1 VAHRRYYEYVLRENG
16 VSPSEVKIDQSI
28 DFGSTAAAFSGGQG
42 DYTIEFEPSATA
54 LEQSGDGYVVASIGV
69 DSGYLPYTAFCAK
82 ESYLKENAD
91 LIQHFTNALQKGMD
105 YVAGHSPEK
114 IASVIAPQFSET
126 DLKTLT
132 LIVSRYYDQETWNT
146 DLILREEGYDLMLT
160 ILEESGVLSGA
171 APYEDLV
178 NTDFA
183 EKAST
188 L

>member
-1 VAHRRYYEYVLRENG
+1 MVYEYVLRKNG
-16 VSPSEVKIDQSI
+16 VSPSEVNIDQSI

-105 YVAGHSPEK
+105 YVADRK
-114 IASVIAPQFSET
+114 SV
-126 DLKTLT
+126 
-132 LIVSRYYDQETWNT
+132 V
-146 DLILREEGYDLMLT
+146 
-160 ILEESGVLSGA
+160 
-171 APYEDLV
+171 
-178 NTDFA
+178 
-183 EKAST
+183 
-188 L
+188 

>member
-1 VAHRRYYEYVLRENG
+1 MVYEYVLRENDI
-16 VSPSEVKIDQSI
+16 SPSEVNIDQSI

-91 LIQHFTNALQKGMD
+91 LIQHFANALQKGMD
-105 YVAGHSPEK
+105 YVADHSPEE
-114 IASVIAPQFSET
+114 IATVIAPQFSET
-126 DLKTLT
+126 DLETLT

-160 ILEESGVLSGA
+160 ILEESGVLSSA